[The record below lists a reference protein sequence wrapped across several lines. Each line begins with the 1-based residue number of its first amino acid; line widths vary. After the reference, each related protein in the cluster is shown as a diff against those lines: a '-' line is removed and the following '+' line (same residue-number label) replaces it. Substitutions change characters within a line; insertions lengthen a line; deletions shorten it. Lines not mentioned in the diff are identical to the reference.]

1 VQSLPKNWTE
11 SIESTLVV
19 IANTTKGIH
28 MFNMSMSVGPVNVQL
43 DTDERLSFDAIDTL
57 LNRGAATAL
66 TLFDHHL
73 GSLVKY
79 DNYDN
84 DIDCDQ
90 CQSLNEE
97 LD

>member
-1 VQSLPKNWTE
+1 
-11 SIESTLVV
+11 
-19 IANTTKGIH
+19 

-43 DTDERLSFDAIDTL
+43 DTDERLSFDAIDSL

-73 GSLVKY
+73 GSIVKY
-79 DNYDN
+79 ENYDS
-84 DIDCDQ
+84 DTDCDE
-90 CQSLNEE
+90 CAIIKDE

>member
-1 VQSLPKNWTE
+1 
-11 SIESTLVV
+11 
-19 IANTTKGIH
+19 
-28 MFNMSMSVGPVNVQL
+28 MSMSVGPVNVQL

-57 LNRGAATAL
+57 LNRAAATAL

-84 DIDCDQ
+84 DIDCDE
-90 CQSLNEE
+90 CSALPDE

>member
-1 VQSLPKNWTE
+1 
-11 SIESTLVV
+11 
-19 IANTTKGIH
+19 

-43 DTDERLSFDAIDTL
+43 DTDERLSFDAIDSL
-57 LNRGAATAL
+57 LNRGAATVL

-84 DIDCDQ
+84 DTECEE
-90 CQSLNEE
+90 CNSLNEE

>member
-1 VQSLPKNWTE
+1 
-11 SIESTLVV
+11 
-19 IANTTKGIH
+19 
-28 MFNMSMSVGPVNVQL
+28 MSMSVGPVNVQL

-57 LNRGAATAL
+57 LNRAAATAL

-84 DIDCDQ
+84 DIDCEECSALPD
-90 CQSLNEE
+90 E

>member
-1 VQSLPKNWTE
+1 
-11 SIESTLVV
+11 
-19 IANTTKGIH
+19 
-28 MFNMSMSVGPVNVQL
+28 MFNMSMSVGPVNVKL

-57 LNRGAATAL
+57 LNRAAATAL

-84 DIDCDQ
+84 DIDCDE
-90 CQSLNEE
+90 CSAIPDE

>member
-1 VQSLPKNWTE
+1 
-11 SIESTLVV
+11 
-19 IANTTKGIH
+19 

-57 LNRGAATAL
+57 LNRAAATAL

-84 DIDCDQ
+84 DIDCDE
-90 CQSLNEE
+90 CSAISDE

>member
-1 VQSLPKNWTE
+1 
-11 SIESTLVV
+11 
-19 IANTTKGIH
+19 
-28 MFNMSMSVGPVNVQL
+28 MSMSVGPVNVQL

-84 DIDCDQ
+84 DIDCDE
-90 CQSLNEE
+90 CSAIPDE

>member
-1 VQSLPKNWTE
+1 
-11 SIESTLVV
+11 
-19 IANTTKGIH
+19 

-43 DTDERLSFDAIDTL
+43 DTDERLSFDAIDSL
-57 LNRGAATAL
+57 MNRAAATTL

-73 GSLVKY
+73 GSIVKY

-84 DIDCDQ
+84 DIDCDE
-90 CQSLNEE
+90 CQSMDKE